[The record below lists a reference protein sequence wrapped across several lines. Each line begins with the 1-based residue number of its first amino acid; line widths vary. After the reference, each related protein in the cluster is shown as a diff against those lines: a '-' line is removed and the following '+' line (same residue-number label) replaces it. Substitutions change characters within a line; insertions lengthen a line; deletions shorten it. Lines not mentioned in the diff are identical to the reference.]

1 MESSYFNHKAR
12 TRKFGIIAGWILLGI
27 TAAVGFAFLLGYII
41 MLLWNWLMPEIF
53 GLIEITYWQAVGIII
68 LAKIL
73 FGGFGHH
80 KSNHSKKKCPDGIMS
95 SKSKS
100 PKSGF
105 AKWKYYDKFWKEE
118 GEEAYDNY
126 IQSEDDKV
134 EEEN

>member
-12 TRKFGIIAGWILLGI
+12 TRKFGIIAGWVLLGI
-27 TAAVGFAFLLGYII
+27 TAAVGFAFLLGYAI

-73 FGGFGHH
+73 FGGFGHKKH
-80 KSNHSKKKCPDGIMS
+80 DHNKSKCPDRFKRS
-95 SKSKS
+95 NSKNS
-100 PKSGF
+100 KSGF

-126 IQSEDDKV
+126 IQNVEDKPEDID
-134 EEEN
+134 

>member
-27 TAAVGFAFLLGYII
+27 TAAIGFAFLLGYII
-41 MLLWNWLMPEIF
+41 MLLWNWLMPDIF

-73 FGGFGHH
+73 FGGFGPH

-95 SKSKS
+95 SKSKNS
-100 PKSGF
+100 KSGF
-105 AKWKYYDKFWKEE
+105 AKWKHYDKFWKEE
-118 GEEAYDNY
+118 GEEAYDSY
-126 IQSEDDKV
+126 IQSVDDKV